1 MRQLQII
8 LFSLTYFL
16 FEMGMTA
23 IDDDNSKELSKLNL
37 IIAAISLVLSILAIT
52 GPTDIIE
59 ELLKNLS
66 LVFSREN
73 ALWTQY
79 LWN

>member
-23 IDDDNSKELSKLNL
+23 IDDDNSKELSKINL

-52 GPTDIIE
+52 GPTNIIE
-59 ELLKNLS
+59 VLLKNLS

>member
-1 MRQLQII
+1 
-8 LFSLTYFL
+8 
-16 FEMGMTA
+16 MTA
-23 IDDDNSKELSKLNL
+23 IDDDNSKELSKINL

-52 GPTDIIE
+52 GPTNIIE
-59 ELLKNLS
+59 VLLKNLS

>member
-8 LFSLTYFL
+8 LFSMTYFL

-23 IDDDNSKELSKLNL
+23 IDDNNSKELSKINL

-52 GPTDIIE
+52 GPTNIIE
-59 ELLKNLS
+59 VLLKNLS
-66 LVFSREN
+66 LVFSREY